1 MLFGCCHMPI
11 TRSPCRLTALSS
23 LGRSPAAVPNVPYGS
38 RRISFREAS
47 WRGVHGRAVP
57 ARGCLTGGTDA
68 LNFRIPLLPSG
79 LSARRIFN
87 LTFAST
93 GSALRLLRRAS
104 ALFVMLL
111 LPALSAAPQG
121 VTVSGRAVD
130 ADNGSPIGLVT
141 VVVRNAESGDTLSG
155 VLAGDDGRFRIRGL
169 PPGRYTIHLR
179 FPGFQPAESPVLV
192 SELNPSYDLGDIRMV
207 RIATL
212 EQVRVTA
219 SAIRAAGVDSRTY
232 RIGDGASQSTGSVLD
247 ALKNLPGVTVDQEGK
262 VLLRGSDRVAILIDG
277 RPSSLTGFGS
287 QRGLDNVAAA
297 NIEAIE
303 IIHNPSA
310 SFDASGMAGII
321 NIIYKQDS
329 QLGLSGEAGLSL
341 GMGEFTKQRRDLPTE
356 IGSYSTNEK
365 VIPSLSINYNTQ
377 RVRSFVQGDYMLQH
391 DLPNNEFTTR
401 RYDDGRVIESQVPEN
416 RRQWH
421 YSVRAGSDVMTGSN
435 TFSLSGIYDLETHID
450 RAQVPFILAS
460 TGERQRFW
468 FWREKESTGFANASA
483 NWKHAFGTPGH
494 ELDVNLQYT
503 RGWEDEAYHLNEE
516 SSVRVGTDNTHV
528 DAVEHTVPLS
538 IDYTRPLPSGRVEL
552 GGKLQRRWLPVTY
565 DVERGVQSV
574 IYPGLGDRTDW
585 EEDLVAL
592 YGNLVRVKDR
602 YTLEAGLRV
611 EQTSVDY
618 RVPEENIYYPTSDSY
633 GSFEA
638 FPNVKLTY
646 ALNDRHRINAAYN
659 RRIDRPGEPELRIFP
674 KYDDPELLKVGN
686 PYLRPQ
692 LTHVF
697 ELGIDRSWGGG
708 SVRASG
714 YHRDITDAFQRI
726 FAIDASNPNYDVINR
741 IYENVGQSRQTGVE
755 VVTEHQVATPWRL
768 SASVNW
774 FVRDIDAHETT
785 LLFPTSRPF
794 SIPASSDRSWDFTL
808 NSRVQLPRAAELQ
821 LSHVYYA
828 ARDVPQGRERA
839 RSSLDL
845 SASLPLHKDR
855 AEVVFTFTDIFNDFG
870 VRRDIEGDGFTAE
883 YQNLL
888 ESQVATV
895 RVRWRF

>member
-1 MLFGCCHMPI
+1 MPPR
-11 TRSPCRLTALSS
+11 T
-23 LGRSPAAVPNVPYGS
+23 
-38 RRISFREAS
+38 
-47 WRGVHGRAVP
+47 
-57 ARGCLTGGTDA
+57 
-68 LNFRIPLLPSG
+68 
-79 LSARRIFN
+79 
-87 LTFAST
+87 
-93 GSALRLLRRAS
+93 RRAF
-104 ALFVMLL
+104 ALFVSLL
-111 LPALSAAPQG
+111 LPVPLLAQQGAA
-121 VTVSGRAVD
+121 VSGRAVD
-130 ADNGSPIGLVT
+130 AASGSPVALVT
-141 VVVRNAESGDTLSG
+141 VVVRNSGSGDTLSG
-155 VLAGDDGRFRIRGL
+155 AIAGDDGRFRIRGL
-169 PPGRYTIHLR
+169 RPGRYTIHLR
-179 FPGFQPAESPVLV
+179 FPGFQPAQSQVLV
-192 SELNPSYDLGDIRMV
+192 SALNSSYDLGDVPMV
-207 RIATL
+207 RIVTID
-212 EQVRVTA
+212 EVRVTA
-219 SAIRAAGVDSRTY
+219 SAIRAAGIDSRTY
-232 RIGDGASQSTGSVLD
+232 RIGEGASQSTGSVLD

-277 RPSSLTGFGS
+277 RQSSLTGFGS
-287 QRGLDNVAAA
+287 QRGLDNVSAA
-297 NIEAIE
+297 NVEAIE

-310 SFDASGMAGII
+310 SFDAAGMAGII
-321 NIIYKQDS
+321 NVIYKQDRH
-329 QLGLSGEAGLSL
+329 LGLSGEVGLSL

-356 IGSYSTNEK
+356 IGSYATNEK
-365 VIPSLSINYNTQ
+365 VIPSLSLNYNTQ
-377 RVRSFVQGDYMLQH
+377 RIRSFLQGDYMLQH

-401 RYDDGRVIESQVPEN
+401 RYDDGRVIASQVPEN

-421 YSVRAGSDVMTGSN
+421 YTVRAGSDVMSGSN
-435 TFSLSGIYDLETHID
+435 TFSVSGIYDLETHID

-483 NWKHAFGTPGH
+483 SWKHAFGTPGH

-503 RGWEDEAYHLNEE
+503 RGWEDEAYRLNEE

-538 IDYTRPLPSGRVEL
+538 IDYTRPLPSGRVEV

-585 EEDLVAL
+585 EENLVAL
-592 YGNLVRVKDR
+592 YANLVRVKDR

-611 EQTSVDY
+611 EQTQVEY
-618 RVPEENIYYPTSDSY
+618 QVPEENIYYPSSDSY
-633 GSFEA
+633 RSLQL
-638 FPNVKLTY
+638 FPNVKLTW
-646 ALNDRHRINAAYN
+646 ALDGRHRIVAAYN

-697 ELGIDRSWGGG
+697 ELGIDRAWRRG
-708 SVRASG
+708 SIRTSG
-714 YHRDITDAFQRI
+714 YRRDITDAFQRV
-726 FAIDASNPNYDVINR
+726 FAIDDSNPNYDVVNR
-741 IYENVGQSRQTGVE
+741 IYENVGQSQQTGVE
-755 VVTEHQVATPWRL
+755 VVAEHQIAIPWRL

-774 FVRDIDAHETT
+774 FVREIDALQTT

-794 SIPASSDRSWDFTL
+794 SIPASRDRSWDFTV
-808 NSRVQLPRAAELQ
+808 NNRIQLPRAAELQ

-828 ARDVPQGRERA
+828 ARAIPQGRERA

-845 SASLPLHKDR
+845 SGSLPFHNDR
-855 AEVVFTFTDIFNDFG
+855 AEVAFTFTDIFNDFG
-870 VRRDIEGDGFTAE
+870 IRRDIEGDGFTAE